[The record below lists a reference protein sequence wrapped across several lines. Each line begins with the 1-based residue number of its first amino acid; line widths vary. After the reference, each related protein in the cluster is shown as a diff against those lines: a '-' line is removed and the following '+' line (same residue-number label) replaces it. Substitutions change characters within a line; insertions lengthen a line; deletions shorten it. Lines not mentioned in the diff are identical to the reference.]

1 MKYAEDELL
10 ATDRAVRA
18 ILRVRDGQT
27 IAQRAAEIEL
37 LGGMEV
43 ELAHA
48 YLNAVDHWRGMQ
60 AVLELHEAS
69 RAA

>member
-1 MKYAEDELL
+1 MKYAEDDLL

-18 ILRVRDGQT
+18 ILQVRDGQT

-37 LGGMEV
+37 LGGMDV

-48 YLNAVDHWRGMQ
+48 YLNAVDHWRGMLL
-60 AVLELHEAS
+60 VVELSE
-69 RAA
+69 RVAA